1 MLDCELCTLTH
12 SWVGAA
18 ELALALELVLPLAP
32 VLVPPLGLAATKA
45 SRVVEAVPPDVE
57 AVPPDVE
64 AEVADV
70 EAEVAD
76 DEAEV
81 ADGEPVCPDCAGEVD
96 AD

>member
-18 ELALALELVLPLAP
+18 ELVLAPALELVLPLAP

-45 SRVVEAVPPDVE
+45 SRVVE

>member
-1 MLDCELCTLTH
+1 M
-12 SWVGAA
+12 
-18 ELALALELVLPLAP
+18 
-32 VLVPPLGLAATKA
+32 
-45 SRVVEAVPPDVE
+45 
-57 AVPPDVE
+57 
-64 AEVADV
+64 ADV

>member
-18 ELALALELVLPLAP
+18 ELVLAPALELVLPLAP

-57 AVPPDVE
+57 A
-64 AEVADV
+64 EVADV
-70 EAEVAD
+70 
-76 DEAEV
+76 EAEV

>member
-1 MLDCELCTLTH
+1 MMLDCELCTLTH

-18 ELALALELVLPLAP
+18 ELALALVLELVLPLAP

-45 SRVVEAVPPDVE
+45 SRVVE

>member
-1 MLDCELCTLTH
+1 LMLDCELCTLTH

-18 ELALALELVLPLAP
+18 ELVLAPALELVLPLAP

-45 SRVVEAVPPDVE
+45 SRVVE

-96 AD
+96 TD

>member
-18 ELALALELVLPLAP
+18 ELVLAPALELVLPLAP

-57 AVPPDVE
+57 A
-64 AEVADV
+64 EVADV

-76 DEAEV
+76 DEAEG